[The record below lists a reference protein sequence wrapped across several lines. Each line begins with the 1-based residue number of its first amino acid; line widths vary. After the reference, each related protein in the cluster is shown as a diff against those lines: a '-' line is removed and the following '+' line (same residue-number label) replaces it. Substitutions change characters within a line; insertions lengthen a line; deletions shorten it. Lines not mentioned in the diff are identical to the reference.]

1 MKKRTNVVIA
11 ILLAAILAAGCGSS
25 KGGVQEKAMKTE
37 DTENETEGIPDVSD
51 ASSADADISDE
62 SDAGAVDADIR
73 TDENGADTGSV
84 AQISLDN
91 AEGSLVYVRHEVV
104 KNYNGADAVRIYFT
118 YTNKSEE
125 TKTAQST
132 FYPQVFQNGVECDF
146 TIGDLMETNEA
157 SDNLTKELMK
167 DASIE
172 VAFLYELQD
181 TVNPVVLR
189 VNDHSVENF
198 WEGVYQEQELALQ

>member
-1 MKKRTNVVIA
+1 MKKRTHVVIA
-11 ILLAAILAAGCGSS
+11 ILLAAMLAAGCGSS
-25 KGGVQEKAMKTE
+25 KGGVQDKGVKTE
-37 DTENETEGIPDVSD
+37 DTENETEGISD
-51 ASSADADISDE
+51 ASDASAADADIS
-62 SDAGAVDADIR
+62 

-104 KNYNGADAVRIYFT
+104 KNYNGADAVRIYFI

-146 TIGDLMETNEA
+146 TIGDFMETNEA
-157 SDNLTKELMK
+157 SDNLSKELMK
-167 DASIE
+167 DASLE

-181 TVNPVVLR
+181 TVNPVVLK
-189 VNDHSVENF
+189 VNDHSAENF